1 MRNFQAFSLKVAR
14 GFVLLFLFLAFFH
27 LFGKAAM
34 DMFLR
39 DDVMVKTS
47 TPYMEAIQSP
57 GVTVCLDQVRSDS
70 TRELKAPALNVEDY
84 I

>member
-1 MRNFQAFSLKVAR
+1 MRNFLAISVKVAR
-14 GFVLLFLFLAFFH
+14 GFVVLFLFLAFFY
-27 LFGKAAM
+27 LFGKGAM

-39 DDVMVKTS
+39 DDVMAKTS

-70 TRELKAPALNVEDY
+70 TKVLPWWWEL
-84 I
+84 